1 MAFMLRFLAS
11 LGQSVTMDWRNVYC
25 RDNTDMIALLAT
37 QFSRVSTLRRA
48 GEGTMLFPPEYAW
61 VELVIIG
68 GIVVFISDLI
78 GNLIS
83 FENRAVNALT
93 TSVVFGVIFALTIYF
108 RYGSVLVQGWGFA
121 MMRPAP

>member
-1 MAFMLRFLAS
+1 MFL
-11 LGQSVTMDWRNVYC
+11 
-25 RDNTDMIALLAT
+25 
-37 QFSRVSTLRRA
+37 
-48 GEGTMLFPPEYAW
+48 PPEYAW

-83 FENRAVNALT
+83 FENRALNALT
-93 TSVVFGVIFALTIYF
+93 TSIVFGVVFALTIYL
-108 RYGSVLVQGWGFA
+108 RYGSVLVQHWGFA

>member
-1 MAFMLRFLAS
+1 
-11 LGQSVTMDWRNVYC
+11 
-25 RDNTDMIALLAT
+25 
-37 QFSRVSTLRRA
+37 
-48 GEGTMLFPPEYAW
+48 MLFPPEYAW

>member
-1 MAFMLRFLAS
+1 MLRFFAS
-11 LGQSVTMDWRNVYC
+11 LAQSVAADWRNVYC
-25 RDNTDMIALLAT
+25 RGNTDMIALLAT
-37 QFSRVSTLRRA
+37 QFSRVSTTAEESR
-48 GEGTMLFPPEYAW
+48 EGTMLFPPEYAW